1 VEAGLAGLRFHDLRH
16 PITKLA
22 EAGVPDHTLMAIA
35 GHVNREMLE
44 HYSHIRM
51 QAKRGAVAALGRGK
65 EEMSANSEVPVVEV
79 SEMAVFHPVCW
90 LPRSSWCKID
100 LILMRLRLAYASAH
114 TKLSRPSARAARE
127 MCASL
132 EKSTCYIPN
141 RNDESIECFPGT
153 DDDSGLSPISSHVWL
168 EWRDVDGE
176 GQFRCGRSGAELFL

>member
-100 LILMRLRLAYASAH
+100 LILMRLSACIRLGPYEIVAPIG
-114 TKLSRPSARAARE
+114 KG
-127 MCASL
+127 
-132 EKSTCYIPN
+132 
-141 RNDESIECFPGT
+141 GT
-153 DDDSGLSPISSHVWL
+153 G
-168 EWRDVDGE
+168 DVCK
-176 GQFRCGRSGAELFL
+176 FRKINLLHSEQK